1 MVKVNTDKSEE
12 IKKKYADDS
21 FAVHYKPFFKAYKNG
36 RFENEVAYGSWD
48 SNRLKVQNWLARHA
62 GSSGIK
68 GCYDPKD
75 GKVLELK
82 TKANFKKVI
91 NNSGAKTVC
100 VMFHNS
106 CPNPEKDYDRI
117 K

>member
-48 SNRLKVQNWLARHA
+48 CNRLKV
-62 GSSGIK
+62 
-68 GCYDPKD
+68 
-75 GKVLELK
+75 
-82 TKANFKKVI
+82 
-91 NNSGAKTVC
+91 
-100 VMFHNS
+100 
-106 CPNPEKDYDRI
+106 
-117 K
+117 